1 MNKTNATKK
10 QHHQTEHHN
19 ETNPSSLFDWSKVG
33 TRINVAPLLEAF
45 GPKGFKAPPD
55 LTAKK
60 SFKKGDD
67 SFLRTMDVG
76 VERIHAT
83 DGGLGI
89 PNSYLFWHYSMMVL
103 FALLFSILFHLTT
116 PITHEERE
124 DHNGTGTTTTT
135 MMTPASFPYLTLVHK
150 LVIFFNMWESL
161 GLGVLHGPLHQKVAP
176 PFQDWWYRLTPGTM
190 KYNAPFLKDIL
201 NLFGIK
207 MSMKRSYLDV
217 LVEGFLTYIVSI
229 NALIQPRITPSV
241 VFPVMLCS
249 LYELVF
255 DCGQHMH
262 SYGTQVRKTCTCSS
276 SRNSTPHTIAFIPS
290 TRSI

>member
-1 MNKTNATKK
+1 MKKTNATQKTPN
-10 QHHQTEHHN
+10 QTEQN
-19 ETNPSSLFDWSKVG
+19 QSNPSPLFEWSKVA
-33 TRINVAPLLEAF
+33 TRINIGPLLEAF
-45 GPKGFKAPPD
+45 GPKGFKTPPD
-55 LTAKK
+55 LAANK

-76 VERIHAT
+76 VKRIHAP

-89 PNSYLFWHYSMMVL
+89 PYSYLVWHYSMMVL

-116 PITHEERE
+116 PMTHDERE
-124 DHNGTGTTTTT
+124 DHNGTSTNT
-135 MMTPASFPYLTLVHK
+135 MTTPASFPYLTLVHK

-161 GLGVLHGPLHQKVAP
+161 GLGVIHGPLHQKVAP

-190 KYNAPFLKDIL
+190 KYNAPFLKDFL

-207 MSMKRSYLDV
+207 MSMKRNYLDV
-217 LVEGFLTYIVSI
+217 VVEGFLTYIVSI
-229 NALIQPRITPSV
+229 NALIKPRITPSV

-249 LYELVF
+249 LYELFF

-262 SYGTQVRKTCTCSS
+262 SYGTQVRNTSNS
-276 SRNSTPHTIAFIPS
+276 SRNSTPHETTALI
-290 TRSI
+290 TGKRSI